1 MADREA
7 TRIAAE
13 EAAKRLGYSTLKEL
27 QLRVVLSV
35 ATGHDVFAVLPTG
48 YGKSLCYDCLPLV
61 FDSLHK
67 LHLLSLL

>member
-27 QLRVVLSV
+27 ELNVVLSV

-48 YGKSLCYDCLPLV
+48 YGKSLCYGYCSGNSINSDYKIEGIS
-61 FDSLHK
+61 D
-67 LHLLSLL
+67 